1 MNKEN
6 EGTKRQEVKLQY
18 GAGSEIRQG
27 ETSDEI
33 IINGNS
39 LRDKINFKGKVKD
52 NILVRESLAALYEVV
67 SGDFSYKPKDRSAY
81 LAYQTMKKKNA
92 SASAWEARQAYFD
105 WLERNDPDAWLI
117 LDPVVSVFPDQI
129 TFEVFSKDEGAYA
142 MASINWDA
150 FELEKKPEC
159 GTTNI
164 DFSKEFAVEIEK
176 MRSYRETVF
185 EISTDSVSVKNDQ
198 SKAVE
203 KKISLPTSWLRGLM
217 QVQSAALLAKSSFK
231 MMPMDFYNILRH
243 LRLNKDQKKGGRAL
257 RIELV
262 PGETP
267 RLVLEPW
274 NLVIETS
281 GEKFKGQ
288 RPEIIRLW
296 GRRRLKVLARLLP
309 MAESIDV
316 FVMGS
321 GMPSYFI
328 VKAGAVTFTLAIT
341 GFSSSN
347 WSQSLAFD
355 LLLPRNE
362 SENGNLQ
369 AVLKLLNKERT
380 MEFKALAEK
389 LKLSEKDLLP
399 AIQKGCQQG
408 LLIYDL
414 HSCRLRPLLDKPI
427 PEDELKFRN
436 QRERHAYDLLAAK
449 NAVKLE
455 NENYIHDVGVEII
468 GKIRDDKKDFRPLLR
483 LSNESRVLKAE
494 CTCPHFRKHQLKEGP
509 CEHLIALRLRFGE
522 IEIDRRLNPDRET
535 VIQETRSYAKR
546 NEAGSE
552 TIYQL
557 TLNDK
562 RLTKRWGPQ
571 GANLKKHAMV
581 YNCVKDAR
589 KAYFEQID
597 TLEAKGFVD
606 ARS

>member
-1 MNKEN
+1 MSEEKEN
-6 EGTKRQEVKLQY
+6 NDRREVKLQY
-18 GAGSEIRQG
+18 DGGSQLRQG
-27 ETSDEI
+27 ESSDEVI
-33 IINGNS
+33 ISGNS
-39 LRDKINFKGKVKD
+39 LRDKIDFKGKVKD
-52 NILVRESLAALYEVV
+52 NILFRECLAALYEVV

-81 LAYQTMKKKNA
+81 LAYQSMKKKNA

-117 LDPVVSVFPDQI
+117 LDPVVSVFPDQL

-185 EISTDSVSVKNDQ
+185 EVSTSKVSVTNES
-198 SKAVE
+198 SKTVE
-203 KKISLPTSWLRGLM
+203 KKISLPSSWLRGFM
-217 QVQSAALLAKSSFK
+217 QVQSAALLAKSSFSI
-231 MMPMDFYNILRH
+231 MPMDFYNILRH
-243 LRLNKDQKKGGRAL
+243 LRLNKDQKKCGRAL

-262 PGETP
+262 PGEKP

-274 NLVIETS
+274 NIVMETS
-281 GEKFKGQ
+281 GDAFKGS

-309 MAESIDV
+309 MAEEIDV
-316 FVMGS
+316 HVMGS
-321 GMPSYFI
+321 GMPAYFI
-328 VKAGAVTFTLAIT
+328 LKAGAVTFTLAIT

-355 LLLPRNE
+355 LLLPRE
-362 SENGNLQ
+362 EDDSGDLDS
-369 AVLKLLNKERT
+369 VIKILSKERV
-380 MEFKALAEK
+380 MEFEALAKK
-389 LKLSEKDLLP
+389 LKISEKELL
-399 AIQKGCQQG
+399 AAVQKGCQQG

-414 HSCRLRPLLDKPI
+414 HSCRLRPLLDEPV

-436 QRERHAYDLLAAK
+436 QRERKAHDLLAVK

-455 NENYIHDVGVEII
+455 SENHIHDVGIEIT
-468 GKIRDDKKDFRPLLR
+468 GKIREEKNDFRPLLR

-509 CEHLIALRLRFGE
+509 CQHLIALRLKFGE
-522 IEIDRRLNPDRET
+522 IEIERRLNPDRET

-546 NEAGSE
+546 NETGSE
-552 TIYQL
+552 TVYQL

-571 GANLKKHAMV
+571 GGSLKKHAMV
-581 YNCVKDAR
+581 YNCVQDAR
-589 KAYFEQID
+589 RAYFEQID

>member
-1 MNKEN
+1 MSEEKEN
-6 EGTKRQEVKLQY
+6 NDRREVKLQY
-18 GAGSEIRQG
+18 DGGSQLRQG
-27 ETSDEI
+27 ESSDEVI
-33 IINGNS
+33 ISGNS
-39 LRDKINFKGKVKD
+39 LRDKIDFKGKVKD
-52 NILVRESLAALYEVV
+52 NILFRECLAALYEVV

-81 LAYQTMKKKNA
+81 LAYQSMKKKNA

-117 LDPVVSVFPDQI
+117 LDPVVSVFPDQL

-185 EISTDSVSVKNDQ
+185 EVSTSKVSVTNES
-198 SKAVE
+198 SKTVE
-203 KKISLPTSWLRGLM
+203 KKISLPSSWLRGFM
-217 QVQSAALLAKSSFK
+217 QVQSAALLAKSSFSI
-231 MMPMDFYNILRH
+231 MPMDFYNILRH
-243 LRLNKDQKKGGRAL
+243 LRLNKDQKKCGRAL

-262 PGETP
+262 PGEKP

-274 NLVIETS
+274 NIVMETS
-281 GEKFKGQ
+281 GDAFKGS

-309 MAESIDV
+309 MAEEIDV
-316 FVMGS
+316 HVMGS
-321 GMPSYFI
+321 GMPAYFI
-328 VKAGAVTFTLAIT
+328 LKAGAVTFTLAIT

-355 LLLPRNE
+355 LLLPRE
-362 SENGNLQ
+362 EDDSGDLDS
-369 AVLKLLNKERT
+369 VIKILSKERV
-380 MEFKALAEK
+380 MEFEALAKK
-389 LKLSEKDLLP
+389 LKISEKELL
-399 AIQKGCQQG
+399 AAVQKGCQQG

-414 HSCRLRPLLDKPI
+414 HSCRLRPLLDEPV

-436 QRERHAYDLLAAK
+436 QRERKAHDLLAVK

-455 NENYIHDVGVEII
+455 SENHIHGVGIEIT
-468 GKIRDDKKDFRPLLR
+468 GKIREEKNDFRPLLR

-509 CEHLIALRLRFGE
+509 CQHLIALRLKFGE
-522 IEIDRRLNPDRET
+522 IEIERRLNPDRET

-546 NEAGSE
+546 NETGSE
-552 TIYQL
+552 TVYQL

-571 GANLKKHAMV
+571 GGSLKKHAMV
-581 YNCVKDAR
+581 YNCVQDAR
-589 KAYFEQID
+589 RAYFEQID